1 MTKSSPLSLDL
12 IAQHCTLLPPEL
24 VALTPHDTIAA
35 THYITQDQITV
46 NIQEIDP
53 VIQLKT
59 SKRYLSG
66 KYRKT

>member
-24 VALTPHDTIAA
+24 VALTPHHTIAA
-35 THYITQDQITV
+35 THYITQDQITE

-53 VIQLKT
+53 VIQL
-59 SKRYLSG
+59 
-66 KYRKT
+66 